1 MICKLILDLDY
12 IPIYPASLQGKKF
25 LTGDE
30 ASVADAMTA
39 LELVPILNWAAT
51 ERCERLREWHAT
63 VFNLEAVKE
72 SGISPLDERLS
83 KPGTKIRRCKDPVVK
98 VQGIQGY
105 DKRLIQGCVNHE

>member
-1 MICKLILDLDY
+1 
-12 IPIYPASLQGKKF
+12 
-25 LTGDE
+25 
-30 ASVADAMTA
+30 MTA